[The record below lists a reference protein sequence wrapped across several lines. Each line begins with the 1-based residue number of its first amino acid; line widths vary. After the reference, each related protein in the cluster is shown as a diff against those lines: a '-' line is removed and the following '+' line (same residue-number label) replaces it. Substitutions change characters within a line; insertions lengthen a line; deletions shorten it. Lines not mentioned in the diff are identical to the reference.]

1 MTVEAY
7 RMFTD
12 CGAPCRKLFE
22 LEIIVNPIESVGLRP
37 IARPE
42 RTNSV
47 MADETL
53 TSGPASRPPE
63 DIRLMEA
70 AERLEAGFLAEMLKS
85 AGLGAVP
92 DQFGGGAG
100 EEHFASFMIEAQA
113 REMVQAG
120 GIGLAQSLFEA
131 MKAREDD

>member
-1 MTVEAY
+1 M
-7 RMFTD
+7 
-12 CGAPCRKLFE
+12 
-22 LEIIVNPIESVGLRP
+22 NPIESVGQMRP
-37 IARPE
+37 VARPE
-42 RTNSV
+42 TTQV
-47 MADETL
+47 
-53 TSGPASRPPE
+53 PPNLSTE
-63 DIRLMEA
+63 DARLMEA
-70 AERLEAGFLAEMLKS
+70 AQKLEAGFLAEMLKS

-100 EEHFASFMIEAQA
+100 EEQFASFMIEAQA